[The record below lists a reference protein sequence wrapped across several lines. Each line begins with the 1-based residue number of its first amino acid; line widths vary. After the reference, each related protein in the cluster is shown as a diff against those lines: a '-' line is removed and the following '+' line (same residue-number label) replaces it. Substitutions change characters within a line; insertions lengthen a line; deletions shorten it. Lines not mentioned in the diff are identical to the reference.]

1 MELFL
6 RMFRFGGKM
15 RNLITSILL
24 MLSFLI
30 LGFGVNSQAQIS
42 KHPRVVELEKTLS
55 REALEILKGRFPDKP
70 FLVTVRIDP
79 LMRERKVPGNVT
91 KEKLPY
97 FEIADEEVIDE
108 WDDPAVQLL
117 TLINRVKKIQVNLS
131 VPSQLT
137 DDEIAEL
144 KSSVVYNL
152 GLLEARDAVEISKR
166 TWNGQSDSSKFRW
179 DWLGFG
185 ASSVFFLLAG
195 LFFIIWVAAGK
206 LSKAIQESSLNNKG
220 NGSGGVINAQ
230 ITNSGGGAGS
240 SDSSKGGSLGSADLR
255 LQDPIKN
262 REIIASGFKI
272 IQSHANFPNLE
283 DMIVLQKAAEENP
296 SDLGALLGEFP
307 LEIRQKLFSYSYGD
321 KWMEAMIDP
330 SDVTSQSI
338 EILNRCLKN
347 PRNELDKEWQVL
359 LISVWRLADKKK
371 EFFNGLSSQDAFSI
385 LAYLPKSFA
394 LEAARESFPG
404 AWGQLLDT
412 SFNPKKL
419 PKDKILELTE
429 KAMSILPLRD
439 LSVLENYKNE
449 KELLSFLKSSDP
461 VAEKE
466 IYLASGETSLLW
478 TIRPPFFKIFELTPD
493 VYDKIV
499 PQFRIEDWAL
509 AMFNVG
515 RLERREVE
523 KRMTDKQKFRY
534 FEMLKS
540 YDFKTPSKQKIGEIR
555 ETIGRSIV
563 TVQEQIN
570 NEKGLQ
576 EHLESKK
583 EASKA
588 A

>member
-1 MELFL
+1 MIDLFK
-6 RMFRFGGKM
+6 FYDFGGKM
-15 RNLITSILL
+15 KNLLTSFVL
-24 MLSFLI
+24 MLGLMLFSFI
-30 LGFGVNSQAQIS
+30 TQAQVS

-79 LMRERKVPGNVT
+79 LMRERKVPGNMT

-152 GLLEARDAVEISKR
+152 GLLEARDTVEVSKR
-166 TWNGQSDSSKFRW
+166 TWNGQSDANKFRW

-185 ASSVFFLLAG
+185 VTSVFFLLAG
-195 LFFIIWVAAGK
+195 LFFIVWVAAGK
-206 LSKAIQESSLNNKG
+206 LSRAIHESSVNSKG
-220 NGSGGVINAQ
+220 NSGGGVINAQ
-230 ITNSGGGAGS
+230 ITNSGGGSAGAN
-240 SDSSKGGSLGSADLR
+240 DSGKGGSLGSADLR

-272 IQSHANFPNLE
+272 LQTHANFPNLD

-307 LEIRQKLFSYSYGD
+307 LEVRQKLFSYSYGD

-347 PRNELDKEWQVL
+347 PRNELDKDWQVL
-359 LISVWRLADKKK
+359 LVCVWRLADKKK
-371 EFFNGLSSQDAFSI
+371 EFFTGLSSQEAFSI
-385 LAYLPKSFA
+385 LGYLPKSFA
-394 LEAARESFPG
+394 LEAARDSFPG
-404 AWGQLLDT
+404 AWGQLLDP
-412 SFNPKKL
+412 SFSPKKL
-419 PKDKILELTE
+419 PREKIVELTE
-429 KAMSILPLRD
+429 KAVTIRPLRD

-449 KELLSFLKSSDP
+449 KELLTFLKTSDP

-466 IYLASGETSLLW
+466 IYLASGEGSLLW
-478 TIRPPFFKIFELTPD
+478 TIRPPFFKIFELAGEE
-493 VYDKIV
+493 YDKIV

-523 KRMTDKQKFRY
+523 KRMSDKQKFRY

-540 YDFKTPSKQKIGEIR
+540 YDFKTPPKQKIGEIR
-555 ETIGRSIV
+555 ESIGRTIHQ
-563 TVQEQIN
+563 TQEQIKA
-570 NEKGLQ
+570 EKGLQ
-576 EHLESKK
+576 EHLDSKK
-583 EASKA
+583 EALKA